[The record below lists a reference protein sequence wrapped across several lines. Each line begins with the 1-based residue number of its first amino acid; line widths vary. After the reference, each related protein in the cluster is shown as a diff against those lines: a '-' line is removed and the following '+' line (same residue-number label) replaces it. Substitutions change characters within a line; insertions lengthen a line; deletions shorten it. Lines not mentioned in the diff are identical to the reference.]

1 MKLIDTLLENDD
13 QKRGKLVT
21 NLEDIRFSDIS
32 RIFGKKMFGHNV
44 PNPSDSSTVVNS
56 EESLNRWKS
65 GIREKYGNVMI
76 TLDNTGGVAW
86 HDQIKIND
94 EKFIADKESYSQ
106 GKANW
111 LSQERQ
117 AGRTSGLD

>member
-13 QKRGKLVT
+13 QERGKLVT
-21 NLEDIRFSDIS
+21 NLEDLTFSDIS

-44 PNPSDSSTVVNS
+44 PNPSDSSTSVNS

-76 TLDNTGGVAW
+76 TLDNTGAASYW
-86 HDQIKIND
+86 DQIKIND
-94 EKFIADKESYSQ
+94 EKFLADKEQYTQRKS
-106 GKANW
+106 NW
-111 LSQERQ
+111 LDQERK

>member
-21 NLEDIRFSDIS
+21 NLEDIRFSMIS
-32 RIFGKKMFGHNV
+32 GLFGKKMFGHNV

-94 EKFIADKESYSQ
+94 ERFIADKESYSQ

-117 AGRTSGLD
+117 AARN

>member
-1 MKLIDTLLENDD
+1 
-13 QKRGKLVT
+13 
-21 NLEDIRFSDIS
+21 
-32 RIFGKKMFGHNV
+32 
-44 PNPSDSSTVVNS
+44 
-56 EESLNRWKS
+56 
-65 GIREKYGNVMI
+65 MI

-94 EKFIADKESYSQ
+94 ERFIADKESYSQ
-106 GKANW
+106 GKANL